1 MVHDDPRAVVSVA
14 DELLDRPH
22 DHRDLDA
29 ITARWARGMARREL
43 GDLDA
48 AADDLA
54 SARESAAGDPEL
66 AARIAVTESLVAFY
80 RGRERDATR
89 LLDLAL
95 VSLHGA
101 ERGRAMMQQAILH
114 HRQGRLGPAGDR
126 YHEALDVLEREGDL
140 LAAARTHA
148 NLAALHAAT
157 NQPELAVGH
166 ARTAIDLGRE
176 LDQELLVAGAQHNL
190 GYALA
195 RAGEVADALEAF
207 AEAELALE
215 RLGNTLMLVALR
227 ADLAEVLLQANLLD
241 DAVRQADLALVD
253 AGRAG
258 GVVHPGATGRRDRAL
273 RASRSAGTAG
283 AGRAA
288 RASRRRRGAARRRPR
303 EPGDRRRGEAGRRRV
318 DR

>member
-95 VSLHGA
+95 V
-101 ERGRAMMQQAILH
+101 
-114 HRQGRLGPAGDR
+114 
-126 YHEALDVLEREGDL
+126 
-140 LAAARTHA
+140 
-148 NLAALHAAT
+148 
-157 NQPELAVGH
+157 
-166 ARTAIDLGRE
+166 
-176 LDQELLVAGAQHNL
+176 
-190 GYALA
+190 
-195 RAGEVADALEAF
+195 
-207 AEAELALE
+207 
-215 RLGNTLMLVALR
+215 
-227 ADLAEVLLQANLLD
+227 
-241 DAVRQADLALVD
+241 
-253 AGRAG
+253 
-258 GVVHPGATGRRDRAL
+258 
-273 RASRSAGTAG
+273 
-283 AGRAA
+283 
-288 RASRRRRGAARRRPR
+288 
-303 EPGDRRRGEAGRRRV
+303 
-318 DR
+318 